1 MKTSL
6 KKMNLCLFKPYRVYL
21 DPLNLSNVGDFS
33 QFYFLWAFTPL
44 KKRKIRRRIF
54 TAVKRRIKRFH
65 VVVVQWTS
73 RKFEV
78 WQTSN
83 VWRQNMACLHP
94 IRTCFFVTST
104 RLDATDS
111 KCWMSHSVI
120 LFQLLLVLAAVFA
133 VVVYR
138 AAVYAV
144 LAAQDN
150 YNMGLVS
157 VATSGTAALLNLIII
172 MLLNKVTIVQ
182 PNLYLLSLTIDLEK
196 KS

>member
-1 MKTSL
+1 MFGGKT
-6 KKMNLCLFKPYRVYL
+6 C
-21 DPLNLSNVGDFS
+21 
-33 QFYFLWAFTPL
+33 
-44 KKRKIRRRIF
+44 
-54 TAVKRRIKRFH
+54 H
-65 VVVVQWTS
+65 VCTQLEHV
-73 RKFEV
+73 
-78 WQTSN
+78 
-83 VWRQNMACLHP
+83 
-94 IRTCFFVTST
+94 FFVTCT

-111 KCWMSHSVI
+111 KCWMSYSVI

-172 MLLNKVTIVQ
+172 MLLNKVTIVL
-182 PNLYLLSLTIDLEK
+182 PNLYLLLLTIDLEK
-196 KS
+196 NPSDT

>member
-1 MKTSL
+1 M
-6 KKMNLCLFKPYRVYL
+6 
-21 DPLNLSNVGDFS
+21 
-33 QFYFLWAFTPL
+33 

-94 IRTCFFVTST
+94 IRTCFFVTCT